1 MIAAGIVPPGLEGSG
16 QSLGEVLD
24 RLVGPGLGLEVVS
37 KVNDI
42 PKGSRLAVSTN
53 LLAAIV
59 TACMRATG
67 QIESLDGPLSESQR
81 RIVAA
86 RAILGEW
93 LAGSGGGWQDS
104 GGIWPGVKMIE
115 GRAARP
121 GDPEFGV
128 SRGRLLPD
136 HHIYSEAEV
145 GRRTRELLCESFVLV
160 HGGMAQNVG
169 PILEMVTEKYLL
181 RCQPEWQARQEA
193 MAIMRADRVGAASGA
208 TFAKSR
214 GPRRRTFSAPSRPSS
229 PGPRTTI
236 PKRSSTACA
245 ARFASDYWGF
255 LMLGGISGG
264 GMGFS
269 FDPRRKTEAQDCLQ
283 DEMSR
288 AKHELQHALPF
299 AMEPVVYD
307 FAVNDQGTF
316 GRAVDRRR
324 CADAGRLLCPLRA
337 VVAAPRGEPA
347 QSGRAGRDRPVRRRL
362 PRGKSRGG
370 EGERGRKPEGETGRR
385 GEGEMCE
392 LTSAAESPRLPV
404 SRVCHSVVSAELL
417 FSALFPKP
425 AEEREGAVS
434 LRRLLEENGFDPEL
448 HEQIRADLR
457 AGRIGLSQNR
467 LPLSSTIE
475 DVLPGDVVDCT
486 AGRKAIVGHS
496 AADADS
502 RISPSPPLPLSPS
515 SASLGEAALAGGEV
529 AVLTLAAGAG
539 SRWTQGAGVVK
550 ALHPFCRFQGK
561 YRNFIEVHLAKSR
574 RTGVRYGAARA
585 AGDHHQ
591 PPHAPADRTAP
602 PPDGELRLS
611 RPAVPFAGPLDRPA
625 DGADGPRPAL
635 RLAGDAAASARR
647 TGPEGPREPP
657 GGADRLGGSRPAA
670 APTIP
675 TTCPCSACTRWDTGS
690 RSPTCC
696 ATARSAECWPSGPR

>member
-1 MIAAGIVPPGLEGSG
+1 MPGRSHDLGQVFDFARDYLGLLKAALIAAGIVPPGLEGSG
-16 QSLGEVLD
+16 QGLGEVLD
-24 RLVGPGLGLEVVS
+24 RLVGPGLGLEVVT

-193 MAIMRADRVGAASGA
+193 MAIMRAIE
-208 TFAKSR
+208 
-214 GPRRRTFSAPSRPSS
+214 SALEGGDIRE
-229 PGPRTTI
+229 I
-236 PKRSSTACA
+236 
-245 ARFASDYWGF
+245 AR
-255 LMLGGISGG
+255 
-264 GMGFS
+264 
-269 FDPRRKTEAQDCLQ
+269 PRRKTFRPPPDHHPLGLEPLYPNAH
-283 DEMSR
+283 R
-288 AKHELQHALPF
+288 PHRGALR
-299 AMEPVVYD
+299 
-307 FAVNDQGTF
+307 QRLLGLS
-316 GRAVDRRR
+316 
-324 CADAGRLLCPLRA
+324 DAGRNFRRRHGLQLRSAAEDGSPGLLAGRNESSEARAPASRCPSPWSRWSTILPSTIRA
-337 VVAAPRGEPA
+337 RRPSCGPAAMRRCRPDTMPSACRCGFAKKANQLSPAVRGEI
-347 QSGRAGRDRPVRRRL
+347 DRFAAAC
-362 PRGKSRGG
+362 RGGKAEGG
-370 EGERGRKPEGETGRR
+370 EGERGKKPEGERGRR

-404 SRVCHSVVSAELL
+404 SPSATRLFSAELL

-448 HEQIRADLR
+448 HEANPRRPR

-496 AADADS
+496 AADADFA
-502 RISPSPPLPLSPS
+502 SPPLPLSPS
-515 SASLGEAALAGGEV
+515 
-529 AVLTLAAGAG
+529 
-539 SRWTQGAGVVK
+539 
-550 ALHPFCRFQGK
+550 
-561 YRNFIEVHLAKSR
+561 
-574 RTGVRYGAARA
+574 
-585 AGDHHQ
+585 
-591 PPHAPADRTAP
+591 PP
-602 PPDGELRLS
+602 L
-611 RPAVPFAGPLDRPA
+611 PLP
-625 DGADGPRPAL
+625 
-635 RLAGDAAASARR
+635 SARR
-647 TGPEGPREPP
+647 PW
-657 GGADRLGGSRPAA
+657 LAA
-670 APTIP
+670 RW
-675 TTCPCSACTRWDTGS
+675 PC
-690 RSPTCC
+690 
-696 ATARSAECWPSGPR
+696 